1 MMLYLIKSG
10 LCLGLI
16 ALVYKLFLER
26 EKMPQFNR
34 GFLLFGLVFSF
45 VAPLVSLSWGS
56 GEALPQQAFEMMV
69 NPENMPVVETA
80 SQSLSWTW
88 LYVSIAVLLGL
99 RFCYLLQGMVQQI
112 LVHRQVAYQGSK
124 LVLLEEETLP
134 YTFLNYIFVSKT
146 AYEEGNI
153 EPELYTHEL
162 AHAQQ
167 LHSLDVLMVELFQV
181 FFWANPLL
189 LWYKKAIQL
198 NHEFLADD
206 AVVKAHHNV
215 AAYQHLLVDKIQATN
230 TLALASNLNFLLTK
244 KRLRMMTQKTPKTKV
259 ISLGAMAIPLFYGLL
274 LLFSNPVV
282 GQAANEAKLKDAYF
296 KNTTIVRKKK
306 GTNQKMYKPYKA
318 LTKEEKAGIPMFPEP
333 DGKHNPLPKGT
344 AVYLHDDGRVVIKL
358 PKDGAAIPPPPPP
371 PPPAPPAPSTAPK
384 APSAPA
390 APVPPAPAST
400 SAG

>member
-10 LCLGLI
+10 LCLGLV

-34 GFLLFGLVFSF
+34 VFLLFGLVFSF
-45 VAPLVSLSWGS
+45 VAPLVSLSWGG
-56 GEALPQQAFEMMV
+56 GEVLPQQAFEMMI
-69 NPENMPVVETA
+69 NNEAKPVVER
-80 SQSLSWTW
+80 SLPVFSWTI
-88 LYVSIAVLLGL
+88 LYAGIAFLLGL
-99 RFCYLLQGMVQQI
+99 RFCYLLQRIATQI
-112 LVHRQVAYQGSK
+112 LAHKQVDYQGSQ

-134 YTFLNYIFVSKT
+134 YTFLNYIFISQT
-146 AYEEGNI
+146 AHEKGEI

-167 LHSLDVLMVELFQV
+167 LHSLDVLIVELFQV
-181 FFWANPLL
+181 LFWANPLL
-189 LWYKKAIQL
+189 IWYKKAIQL

-206 AVVKAHHNV
+206 AVVQKHHDV

-282 GQAANEAKLKDAYF
+282 GQATNEAKLKDAYF
-296 KNTTIVRKKK
+296 EHTTVVRKKK

-318 LTKEEKAGIPMFPEP
+318 LTKEEKASIPMFPEP

-371 PPPAPPAPSTAPK
+371 PPAPPAPSTAPK
-384 APSAPA
+384 APSAP
-390 APVPPAPAST
+390 VPPAPAS